1 MAGRSEEEERAN
13 GDHAEGLNSKR
24 AQIPTKDQYSFKNL
38 ERYASLTVDF
48 GSFLVRS
55 QNWTKEKKKK
65 HSYDHHTFKPKIN
78 ERSRKMEY
86 PSRLSKSKEKNDKVL
101 LIEEFQQAANSLA
114 ELFKESRELKNKS
127 GILQRRNSTIKS
139 EYIHPNYPT
148 NRHSGMC
155 RKSQAEKKSS

>member
-1 MAGRSEEEERAN
+1 
-13 GDHAEGLNSKR
+13 
-24 AQIPTKDQYSFKNL
+24 
-38 ERYASLTVDF
+38 
-48 GSFLVRS
+48 
-55 QNWTKEKKKK
+55 
-65 HSYDHHTFKPKIN
+65 
-78 ERSRKMEY
+78 MEY